1 MINQH
6 SNDAGFS
13 AVELL
18 ITLFIAVAFVVTGYQ
33 LYSIV
38 VGDGG
43 EARARAIASNL
54 AYENLRRV
62 SATTPPCP
70 ASPTTTA
77 ITAPAGSGLDRPAIS
92 QVISAPKGC
101 TSGAW
106 TDKIMKVQI
115 NIIYGPNENRQEVS
129 HAVYV
134 AK

>member
-1 MINQH
+1 MIKQT
-6 SNDAGFS
+6 SNAGFS

-38 VGDGG
+38 VSDGG
-43 EARARAIASNL
+43 DARARAIASNL

-70 ASPTTTA
+70 ASPTTSP
-77 ITAPAGSGLDRPAIS
+77 ITAPSNSGLDRPAIT
-92 QVISAPKGC
+92 QIISAPRGC
-101 TSGAW
+101 SGGAW

-115 NIIYGPNENRQEVS
+115 NIIHGPNEDRQEVT